1 MCFHEGQHISER
13 TLLHDGVGI
22 QQQHVFALCLADG
35 KIISPCKTLVLLIL
49 HQFHPGVIALHHLH
63 AVVRRVIVHHKH
75 LTLDTLEGSL
85 YALQTLLQIA
95 AYIIADNHHAQLHA
109 LSSSVVS
116 AIQRD

>member
-1 MCFHEGQHISER
+1 MNNQCS
-13 TLLHDGVGI
+13 TLGRMELAQLYFPYI
-22 QQQHVFALCLADG
+22 QPHSAWKKLRSLF
-35 KIISPCKTLVLLIL
+35 
-49 HQFHPGVIALHHLH
+49 
-63 AVVRRVIVHHKH
+63 
-75 LTLDTLEGSL
+75 L